1 MTECCSVK
9 WGSTNTNQPTIV
21 IVSYTETS
29 PHIKVLGV
37 GINHTLGV
45 EFYVHIIYGGARLT
59 NRMSLMVCQYVQ
71 YRTTTHVARVIQSQT

>member
-45 EFYVHIIYGGARLT
+45 EFYVHII
-59 NRMSLMVCQYVQ
+59 
-71 YRTTTHVARVIQSQT
+71 

>member
-59 NRMSLMVCQYVQ
+59 NGMSLMVCQYVQ